1 MNKKFLV
8 LTTVILFCLFFS
20 LIFNNKY
27 SENVEKR
34 NVINNNMNLVSMMLE
49 TEEGSGKYELT
60 TLNSWPTDGYV
71 FNNELSKCENGGNV
85 FWNEELK
92 KVVMKGNISDK

>member
-8 LTTVILFCLFFS
+8 LTTVILFCLFFI

-60 TLNSWPTDGYV
+60 TLNS
-71 FNNELSKCENGGNV
+71 
-85 FWNEELK
+85 
-92 KVVMKGNISDK
+92 

>member
-8 LTTVILFCLFFS
+8 LTTVILFCLFFI

-34 NVINNNMNLVSMMLE
+34 NVINDNMNLVSMMLE

-60 TLNSWPTDGYV
+60 TLNS
-71 FNNELSKCENGGNV
+71 
-85 FWNEELK
+85 
-92 KVVMKGNISDK
+92 